1 MEFIYDPR
9 RTGEDVKALFTNAQ
23 CGLLIAPFITKA
35 GLFPLLEV
43 LSPGGR
49 LDVVTR
55 WEPAEIKAGTS
66 DPMVIDDIHATGG
79 TVRLLPQ
86 LHAKLYRAGEV
97 ALVGSANPTAAGLG
111 FAMSANVEILID
123 VGAENKAVMRLL
135 AVVDAAASLADRN
148 LAIQLVDYAS
158 TMPSIPAGVLADA
171 GARTVDWI
179 PRTMVP
185 SRVMGCY
192 FGIDDREDYRIDLY
206 AIDAP
211 AGLSAHAFKTH
222 VGLVLRQGLIGRI
235 FQECEGMQ
243 QWQGIERMRQLL
255 NGAGVELEDTSPV
268 IWGRL
273 LNWFS
278 YYLGAESSLN
288 GGFSWRSEN

>member
-1 MEFIYDPR
+1 MEFTYDPCQ
-9 RTGEDVKALFTNAQ
+9 TGADVKALFTNAPS
-23 CGLLIAPFITKA
+23 GLLIAPFITKA
-35 GLFPLLEV
+35 GLLPLLEV
-43 LSPGGR
+43 LAPGAS

-66 DPMVIDDIHATGG
+66 DPMVIDDIEATGG

-86 LHAKLYRAGEV
+86 LHAKLYCVGEV
-97 ALVGSANPTAAGLG
+97 ALVGSANVTGPGLG
-111 FAMSANVEILID
+111 FTTSANVEILVD
-123 VGAENKAVMRLL
+123 VGAENEAVIRLL
-135 AVVDAAASLADRN
+135 AVVDATASRADRN

-158 TMPSIPAGVLADA
+158 TIPSMPASVLADTRT
-171 GARTVDWI
+171 RTVDWI

-185 SRVMGCY
+185 SRVMDCY
-192 FGIDDREDYRIDLY
+192 FGSDDRDDYRADL
-206 AIDAP
+206 DALDP
-211 AGLSAHAFKTH
+211 PVGLSAQAFKTH

-243 QWQGIERMRQLL
+243 QWQGIEHMRRLL
-255 NGAGVELEDTSPV
+255 VDAGVEIEDKLPV

-278 YYLGAESSLN
+278 YYLGAVSSLN
-288 GGFSWRSEN
+288 GGYSWRS